1 MPKSELPVPP
11 HFDKQK
17 LDKAWRVDYQKVAED
32 AGKWRRK
39 HSILSASKDK
49 FRTCLLLVD
58 VQNTFCLPDFELFV
72 AGRSGQA
79 AVDDCRR
86 TCEFIYKNLKSIT
99 QIAATMDT
107 HFAMQIF
114 HPIFL
119 VNEKGRHPAPFTL
132 ISDKDIK
139 RGIWK
144 FNPEIA
150 KTLDINEEYA
160 QKYLQY
166 YAEHLKKS
174 GKYDLT
180 VWPYHAMLGGIGHA
194 LVSSVEESIFFH
206 SIARNVQA
214 DFQVKGN
221 NPLTEHYSI
230 LGPEVATDFENRQ
243 IEPKNIKFMDR
254 LLGFDAIIIAGQAKS
269 HCVAWTIND
278 LLSGIAKRKKEL
290 AKKIYLLED
299 CTSPVVVPGIVDYT
313 EQADEAFRKFKSA
326 GMNIVKSTQPIES
339 WKGIKL
345 RQ

>member
-17 LDKAWRVDYQKVAED
+17 WDKVWRVDYLKVAEE
-32 AGKWRRK
+32 AENWRKK
-39 HSILSASKDK
+39 HNIQAASNDK
-49 FRTCLLLVD
+49 FKVCLLLVD

-72 AGRSGQA
+72 AGRSGKA
-79 AVDDCRR
+79 AVEDCKR

-107 HFAMQIF
+107 HYAMQIF
-114 HPIFL
+114 HPVFL
-119 VNEKGRHPAPFTL
+119 VDKNSQHPAPFTL
-132 ISDKDIK
+132 ISENDIK
-139 RGIWK
+139 RGVWK

-150 KTLDINEEYA
+150 MALNINEKYA

-166 YAEHLKKS
+166 YTNQLKKS
-174 GKYDLT
+174 GKYSLT

-206 SIARNVQA
+206 SIARNSQA

-230 LGPEVATDFENRQ
+230 LGPEVARDFESKQ
-243 IEPKNIKFMDR
+243 IEPKNDKFMDK

-278 LLSGIAKRKKEL
+278 LLSGIIKRNKEL

-299 CTSPVVVPGIVDYT
+299 CTSPVVVPGVVDYT

-326 GMNIVKSTQPIES
+326 GTNIVKSTQPIES
-339 WKGIKL
+339 WRGINL